1 VFVGGVGTG
10 STFKALMEEAKAKT
24 ALNLDFSDQGGYGS
38 SDHFSFNT
46 RQVPVLFFFSGLHG
60 DYHKTTDTPDKIN
73 QDSAAE
79 LLKVVATV
87 AARLESAP
95 DRPAFVRVAAPAQQ
109 ATASARGYGAYFGS
123 VPDMSD
129 APGGFRLSDV
139 RDGSPAQKAG
149 LKAGDVIF
157 EFDGKP
163 IRNLYDFTYALQSK
177 KPGDEVTLKYRRNG
191 QETETRAK
199 LEARR

>member
-1 VFVGGVGTG
+1 
-10 STFKALMEEAKAKT
+10 
-24 ALNLDFSDQGGYGS
+24 
-38 SDHFSFNT
+38 
-46 RQVPVLFFFSGLHG
+46 
-60 DYHKTTDTPDKIN
+60 
-73 QDSAAE
+73 
-79 LLKVVATV
+79 
-87 AARLESAP
+87 
-95 DRPAFVRVAAPAQQ
+95 
-109 ATASARGYGAYFGS
+109 
-123 VPDMSD
+123 MSD